1 MENTRLHQFDTFLAF
16 TLNNELFAIKVE
28 KTLEVLENNK
38 ITVIPNTPD
47 YIEGVINFRGDILP
61 IINTKAKFSLSK
73 DNETNIIIVLELN
86 HNNKKQLIG
95 ITADTVK
102 GVINILIKD
111 IQKTPEMNSEIKQEF
126 ISGVYRFENKFYI
139 LLDADKVFSLDEIKT
154 KNLA

>member
-1 MENTRLHQFDTFLAF
+1 MGVEVLNQSETYLAF
-16 TLNNELFAIKVE
+16 MLNKELFAIQVD

-61 IINTKAKFSLSK
+61 IINTKAKFALLQE
-73 DNETNIIIVLELN
+73 NETGIIIVLELN

-95 ITADTVK
+95 ITADAVK
-102 GVINILIKD
+102 GVINIMLKD

-126 ISGVYRFENKFYI
+126 ISGVYRHDDKFYL
-139 LLDADKVFSLDEIKT
+139 LLDSDKVFSLDEIKT
-154 KNLA
+154 KNLI